1 MKRVFAALILGL
13 GLWLGANGTQ
23 TARAQVFNDCYIN
36 IEVAPDRYMRGKAYE
51 IGQAS
56 RKIRV
61 EFTKSFVKVVLP
73 KGDRSIFLAI
83 ENTDCKAYCPKAKRI
98 RQLKPGDERLLI
110 HLLRAQE
117 KQLIAQ
123 LENCGIK

>member
-1 MKRVFAALILGL
+1 MKKLISALILGG
-13 GLWLGANGTQ
+13 GLWLGSGSLQAVY
-23 TARAQVFNDCYIN
+23 AQVFNDCYIN

-51 IGQAS
+51 IGRAS

-61 EFTKSFVKVVLP
+61 EFTKSFVKVILP
-73 KGDRSIFLAI
+73 KGERSIFLAI
-83 ENTDCKAYCPKAKRI
+83 ENTDCKAYCPRAKRI

-110 HLLRAQE
+110 NLLRAQE